1 MRLNIGIDGPVGAG
15 KSTVADAVAAKLGIL
30 HLDTGAMYRALG
42 LTALRQ
48 NIDVQD
54 EQAIV
59 DLCGKLKISVSHEAD
74 GQHTFVEG
82 EDVTGLIRTQEVG
95 MAASTVSRYAE
106 VRKAMVR
113 LQQKLA
119 SETDMLLDG
128 RDICTTVLPN
138 ATAKIYL
145 TASAEER
152 ARRRFLELQKKGSE
166 ESFEQVLQEVIKRD
180 EQDMNRPV
188 EPLPPTSALMKWWMP
203 FSRSWRKSAVAEKKL
218 EPVTEKRGILYEIAR
233 VLAQI
238 LFHTLMPVRF
248 HHKERLRQDP
258 PFVLIANHRHALD
271 PVVMA
276 MGIPKHQIVFLAKK
290 ELAGK
295 SKFLRNL
302 LTRLHCILVGRH
314 DTDMEAMRACMKT
327 VKMKKVLLIFPE
339 GTRHHEE
346 QMEHIE
352 SGTSLIAM
360 RSKAPVIPIYFDRKL
375 SLFKVTNL
383 YVGEPIPYDDLL
395 AEGINTETCE
405 QMNERIRETFRG
417 MIKDAEKK

>member
-1 MRLNIGIDGPVGAG
+1 M
-15 KSTVADAVAAKLGIL
+15 
-30 HLDTGAMYRALG
+30 
-42 LTALRQ
+42 
-48 NIDVQD
+48 
-54 EQAIV
+54 
-59 DLCGKLKISVSHEAD
+59 
-74 GQHTFVEG
+74 
-82 EDVTGLIRTQEVG
+82 
-95 MAASTVSRYAE
+95 
-106 VRKAMVR
+106 
-113 LQQKLA
+113 
-119 SETDMLLDG
+119 
-128 RDICTTVLPN
+128 
-138 ATAKIYL
+138 
-145 TASAEER
+145 
-152 ARRRFLELQKKGSE
+152 
-166 ESFEQVLQEVIKRD
+166 
-180 EQDMNRPV
+180 
-188 EPLPPTSALMKWWMP
+188 
-203 FSRSWRKSAVAEKKL
+203 AEKKL

-248 HHKERLRQDP
+248 HHKERLRQAP

-339 GTRHHEE
+339 GTRHHEGEME
-346 QMEHIE
+346 QIE
-352 SGTSLIAM
+352 TGTALIAM
-360 RSKAPVIPIYFDRKL
+360 RSKAPVIPILFDRKL
-375 SLFKVTNL
+375 SFFKVTNL

-395 AEGINTETCE
+395 TEGINTETCE
-405 QMNERIRETFRG
+405 KMNERIRETFRG